1 MKTTKEITDEQL
13 MSLTGQLTNAYW
25 ERDNALENIKTLDKQ
40 IEKLKQHISSKQELL
55 NAVKAE
61 EEKYNDPEANV

>member
-55 NAVKAE
+55 NAVKE
-61 EEKYNDPEANV
+61 EEKKKDE